1 MISSPSDG
9 VVLYFFVSVKYL
21 FSEIMSAGE
30 SMENSYNFLI
40 VAFPPPKYSCLG
52 EPLKDGTVMKI
63 ILNDIS
69 ERH

>member
-40 VAFPPPKYSCLG
+40 VAFPPPQIFLFGGTLKGWNSDEDYSQ
-52 EPLKDGTVMKI
+52 
-63 ILNDIS
+63 
-69 ERH
+69 